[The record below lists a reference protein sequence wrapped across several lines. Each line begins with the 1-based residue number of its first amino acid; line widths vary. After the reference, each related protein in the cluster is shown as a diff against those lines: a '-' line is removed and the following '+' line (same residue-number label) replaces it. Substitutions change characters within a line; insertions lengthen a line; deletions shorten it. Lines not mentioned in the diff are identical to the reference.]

1 MRDALERA
9 SARHTAV
16 IVAAGAT
23 AKALLYEI
31 GVTVEGRVLGDDLEQ
46 RVDEARADRDTV
58 GGVVEVRALGVP
70 PGLGSY
76 ATKEERLDARLA
88 ATLMGTQA
96 VKGVEIGAGFDLAR
110 RRGSEAHDEILRDDR
125 GLYRET
131 NRAGGIEGGVSN
143 GEEVVVRA
151 AMKPL
156 PTLMRPLASVDL
168 ETSAPGEA
176 LVERSD
182 TGGGRGAGGRGR
194 GLRRLG
200 ACARGAR
207 EVRRGCAGGLRRRL
221 PLVPGADRL
230 ATAHALNRHLAVV
243 GFMGAG
249 KSTLGPQVAE
259 RLGRPF
265 IDLDRDL
272 EQDLGTTIPEFFEQR
287 GEKEFRL
294 QEEGHAIAA
303 LRLPDPAVI
312 ALGGGAVQTRLIRNE
327 LRDRAFTVLLEVD
340 PDTAWQRSA
349 GGDRP
354 LARDES
360 EFHALYERRRELY
373 DAVAEAHVYDVDD
386 MLLAAAGVH
395 VHTGALESLGSLLG
409 GGDVALVSDPHVGGI
424 YGAAAQVALGARLA
438 SVHEVPQGEAAKT
451 VAVAERLWSELRLD
465 RDGLIV
471 ALGGGSTT
479 DLAGFVAA
487 TYLRGV
493 PWVAVPTTIVGQ
505 VDAAIGGKTAIDLPQ
520 GKNLAGAFHWP
531 VRAVVDPATLATLAE
546 DERREGMAEVVKTGL
561 LAGEPLW
568 ELPAQEFVRRCAAF
582 KAAVCLRDPDEH
594 GDRAILNLGHTFAH
608 ALEAAADY
616 DGVTHGQAVA
626 LGLLAALRLSGRA
639 TEVVEEVLSPKR
651 VRVDRERAW
660 AALQRDKKT
669 RGGELRVV
677 LLTEEGPVVET
688 RPEPEVRSALDE
700 LIAE

>member
-1 MRDALERA
+1 
-9 SARHTAV
+9 
-16 IVAAGAT
+16 
-23 AKALLYEI
+23 
-31 GVTVEGRVLGDDLEQ
+31 
-46 RVDEARADRDTV
+46 
-58 GGVVEVRALGVP
+58 
-70 PGLGSY
+70 
-76 ATKEERLDARLA
+76 
-88 ATLMGTQA
+88 
-96 VKGVEIGAGFDLAR
+96 
-110 RRGSEAHDEILRDDR
+110 
-125 GLYRET
+125 
-131 NRAGGIEGGVSN
+131 
-143 GEEVVVRA
+143 
-151 AMKPL
+151 
-156 PTLMRPLASVDL
+156 
-168 ETSAPGEA
+168 
-176 LVERSD
+176 
-182 TGGGRGAGGRGR
+182 
-194 GLRRLG
+194 
-200 ACARGAR
+200 
-207 EVRRGCAGGLRRRL
+207 
-221 PLVPGADRL
+221 
-230 ATAHALNRHLAVV
+230 
-243 GFMGAG
+243 MGAG

-294 QEEGHAIAA
+294 QEEGHTIAA
-303 LRLPDPAVI
+303 LRLPDPVVI
-312 ALGGGAVQTRLIRNE
+312 ALGGGAVQTPSIRNE
-327 LRDRAFTVLLEVD
+327 LRERAFTVLLEVD

-373 DAVAEAHVYDVDD
+373 DAVADAHVYDVDD
-386 MLLAAAGVH
+386 MLLAAAGVR
-395 VHTGALESLGSLLG
+395 VHTGALESLGSLLLDK
-409 GGDVALVSDPHVGGI
+409 GDVALVSDPHVGGI
-424 YGAAAQVALGARLA
+424 YGAAAQVALGSRLA

-451 VAVAERLWSELRLD
+451 AAVAERLWSELRLD

-493 PWVAVPTTIVGQ
+493 SWIAVPTTLVGQ

-531 VRAVVDPATLATLAE
+531 ARAVVDPAALATLPE

-561 LAGEPLW
+561 LAREPLW
-568 ELPAQEFVRRCAAF
+568 ELPVPELVRRCAAF
-582 KAAVCLRDPDEH
+582 KAGICLRDPHDQGE
-594 GDRAILNLGHTFAH
+594 RAVLNLGHTFAH

-616 DGVTHGQAVA
+616 QGVTHGQAVG

-639 TEVVEEVLSPKR
+639 TDVVDEVLAPEP

-660 AALQRDKKT
+660 AALRRDKKV
-669 RGGELRVV
+669 RGGELRLV
-677 LLTEEGPVVET
+677 LLGDSGPVVEI
-688 RPEPEVRSALDE
+688 RPEREVRSALDE